1 MTDYSRFDRINYDDL
16 VEDEDGAP
24 MEASAGDSS
33 ARRIQKQE
41 VHDHLE

>member
-24 MEASAGDSS
+24 TEASAGDSS
-33 ARRIQKQE
+33 TRRIQKQE